1 MIHLARADRRVANAR
16 CHTRAHL
23 VHVVSLLEL
32 VWLTRCRGG
41 EVLVQLRLLH
51 LLPAHLLVL
60 SLLVGRSGHE
70 QLLLHHEHVLLLLHA
85 VVLVLVGRGLGLLV
99 EHLLLLSSCLGGFLH
114 ESGNRVDLFARTDH
128 ADV

>member
-1 MIHLARADRRVANAR
+1 M
-16 CHTRAHL
+16 
-23 VHVVSLLEL
+23 
-32 VWLTRCRGG
+32 
-41 EVLVQLRLLH
+41 VQLRLLH
-51 LLPAHLLVL
+51 LLSAHLLVL

-85 VVLVLVGRGLGLLV
+85 EVLVLLGIGVGLLV